1 MSFLSTDRLN
11 SLLTRVVYI
20 TRHIGTI
27 FNIISETIVEIRP
40 ILSNAVE
47 RTNAILSARI
57 NTETNEVIENDVNIL
72 SNNIYDN
79 YILPIDTPKNDIV

>member
-1 MSFLSTDRLN
+1 MNFLSTERLN
-11 SLLTRVVYI
+11 VILTGFVYI
-20 TRHIGTI
+20 TRHIGSI

-47 RTNAILSARI
+47 RTNVILSARI

-72 SNNIYDN
+72 SNNIYNN
-79 YILPIDTPKNDIV
+79 YILPADTPKNDIV